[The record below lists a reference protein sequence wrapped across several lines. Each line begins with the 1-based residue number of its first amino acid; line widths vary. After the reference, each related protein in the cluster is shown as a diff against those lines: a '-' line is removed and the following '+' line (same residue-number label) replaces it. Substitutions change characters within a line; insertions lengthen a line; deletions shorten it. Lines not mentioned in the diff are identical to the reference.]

1 VRYNKGQDSEQPTLP
16 RKMVRALIVFAALVT
31 AASIAG
37 CRDSVPS
44 QGEVDKTWGR
54 LGLEDG
60 KFQKPRAGCI
70 DAEGRLYVVDMTARI
85 QVFDEEG
92 NFIRAWSSPDH
103 ATGRPSG
110 LSIDRRGRLL
120 VSDTHYFQVLIYS
133 PEGVLL
139 EKLGG
144 TMGEGPGEFG
154 LVTDAAEDSQ
164 GNLYV
169 AEYGEYD
176 RIQKFSPERKFLLQW
191 GGHGEE
197 LGQFVRPQ
205 KMWIDAQ
212 DRIWVTDACN
222 HRIQVF
228 DTEGK
233 LLLHWGTPGSGP
245 GELSYPYDIS
255 MDADGNLLVTEWGNH
270 RIQKFTQDGKSL
282 ACFGKYG
289 RKEPGEFFHPW
300 GSMVDRQGRINV
312 IDSQNHRIQRVLME

>member
-1 VRYNKGQDSEQPTLP
+1 MLRLLAMVAVVCTLLAP
-16 RKMVRALIVFAALVT
+16 
-31 AASIAG
+31 AG
-37 CRDSVPS
+37 CRRPGESS
-44 QGEVDKTWGR
+44 GEVDKMWGR

-60 KFQKPRAGCI
+60 KFQKPRAACI
-70 DAEGRLYVVDMTARI
+70 DDQGRIYIVDMTARI

-92 NFIRAWSSPDH
+92 NFIRSWSSPDH
-103 ATGRPSG
+103 AVGRPSG
-110 LSIDRRGRLL
+110 LSIDGKGRLL
-120 VSDTHYFQVLIYS
+120 VSDTHYYQVLIYS
-133 PEGVLL
+133 PEGELL

-144 TMGEGPGEFG
+144 TKGEQPGEFG

-169 AEYGEYD
+169 AEYGEFD
-176 RIQKFSPERKFLLQW
+176 RIQKFSPEREFLLQW

-205 KMWIDAQ
+205 KLWIDEQ

-233 LLLHWGTPGSGP
+233 LLFHWGQQGSGP
-245 GELSYPYDIS
+245 GDLSYPYDIS
-255 MDADGNLLVTEWGNH
+255 LDADGNVLVTEWGNH

-282 ACFGKYG
+282 GCFGTYG
-289 RKEPGEFFHPW
+289 RKKPGEFFHPW
-300 GSMVDRQGRINV
+300 GAVIDRQGRINV
-312 IDSQNHRIQRVLME
+312 IDSQNHRVQRVRM

>member
-1 VRYNKGQDSEQPTLP
+1 MLRLFAMFAV
-16 RKMVRALIVFAALVT
+16 VCALLAP
-31 AASIAG
+31 AG
-37 CRDSVPS
+37 CRRPGDASAD
-44 QGEVDKTWGR
+44 VDKIWGR

-60 KFQKPRAGCI
+60 KFQKPRAACI
-70 DAEGRLYVVDMTARI
+70 DDQGRIYIVDMTARI

-92 NFIRAWSSPDH
+92 NFIRAWKSPDH
-103 ATGRPSG
+103 TVGRPSG
-110 LSIDRRGRLL
+110 LSIDRQGRLL
-120 VSDTHYFQVLIYS
+120 VSDTHYYQVLIYS
-133 PEGVLL
+133 PEGELV
-139 EKLGG
+139 ERLGG
-144 TMGEGPGEFG
+144 TKGEKPGEFG

-169 AEYGEYD
+169 AEYGEFD
-176 RIQKFSPERKFLLQW
+176 RIQKFSPTREFLLQW

-233 LLLHWGTPGSGP
+233 LLFHWGKQGSGL

-255 MDADGNLLVTEWGNH
+255 LDADGNVLVTEWGNH

-282 ACFGKYG
+282 GVFGTYG
-289 RKEPGEFFHPW
+289 RKKPGEFFHPW
-300 GSMVDRQGRINV
+300 GSVIDRQGRIHI
-312 IDSQNHRIQRVLME
+312 IDSQNHRVQRVRM

>member
-1 VRYNKGQDSEQPTLP
+1 MLRLFAMLAV
-16 RKMVRALIVFAALVT
+16 VCALIAP
-31 AASIAG
+31 AG
-37 CRDSVPS
+37 CRRSTGSSGD
-44 QGEVDKTWGR
+44 VDKIWGR

-70 DAEGRLYVVDMTARI
+70 DAQGRIYIVDMTARI

-92 NFIRAWSSPDH
+92 NFIRSWMSPDH
-103 ATGRPSG
+103 TVGRPSG
-110 LSIDRRGRLL
+110 LSIDRKGRLL
-120 VSDTHYFQVLIYS
+120 VSDTHYYQLLVYT
-133 PEGVLL
+133 PEGELL
-139 EKLGG
+139 ERLGG
-144 TMGEGPGEFG
+144 VKGEKPGEFG

-169 AEYGEYD
+169 AEYGEFD
-176 RIQKFSPERKFLLQW
+176 RIQKFSPDREFLLQW

-205 KMWIDAQ
+205 KLWIDEQ

-233 LLLHWGTPGSGP
+233 LLFHWGQQGSGP
-245 GELSYPYDIS
+245 GDLSYPYDIS
-255 MDADGNLLVTEWGNH
+255 LDADGNVLVTEWGNH

-282 ACFGKYG
+282 ATFGTYG
-289 RKEPGEFFHPW
+289 RKQPGEFFHPW
-300 GSMVDRQGRINV
+300 GSVIDRQGRINI
-312 IDSQNHRIQRVLME
+312 IDSQNHRIQRVRM